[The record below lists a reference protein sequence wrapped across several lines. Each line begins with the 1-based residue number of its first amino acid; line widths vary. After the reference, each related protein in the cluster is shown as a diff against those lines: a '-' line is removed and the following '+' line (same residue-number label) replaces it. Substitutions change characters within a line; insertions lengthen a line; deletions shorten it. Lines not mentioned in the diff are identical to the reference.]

1 MQLLKEVKKINIK
14 VYSTENCVKCRLT
27 MRKFGEYNISPQVV
41 MANASI
47 RADLA
52 SLDLEIPAIFIKD
65 NDGAVIS
72 MIGGATP
79 ETVESLI
86 EGVLY
91 NEY

>member
-1 MQLLKEVKKINIK
+1 
-14 VYSTENCVKCRLT
+14 

-65 NDGAVIS
+65 NDGAIS

-86 EGVLY
+86 EGVLS